1 MFGVGTKGK
10 VLFQQQWQGSLSE
23 YVTAVAWSFNGLL
36 AASSAAG
43 EVVVWEDGSLI
54 NLLPAGLTSID
65 CLAFSDD
72 GKFLAAGGQ
81 DGKVRVWS
89 TIPPTHGSRFK
100 SGNPPNALPPLNKG
114 GGQERE
120 VKLIASLD
128 NAPSWVDKLA
138 WSPTYNH
145 LAFSLGRYVQIW
157 DADSQTVITTLP
169 FANSSV
175 LDLAWRPNGE
185 SIAISG
191 NGGVK
196 VWSTKDWDDDPYLI
210 DMPSASMVTAWS
222 GDSKYI
228 ASGNFDNTITVLEYG
243 IPHPWMMRGFPGKIS
258 NLTWSQPLSNNTPLL
273 AASSVE
279 GIAVWKKE
287 TDDEDGW
294 DARVLTSHYSKVQ
307 ALLFHPHSL
316 LLASAAD
323 DGWLCLWTKAKQ
335 VGQILEGTRGGFSC
349 LAWSQNG
356 KQLAAGGQD
365 GELIVWSESK
375 RGKGFG

>member
-23 YVTAVAWSFNGLL
+23 YVTAVAWSPDGLL

-43 EVVVWEDGSLI
+43 EVIVWQDGSLI
-54 NLLPAGLTSID
+54 SLLPAGVASID

-81 DGKVRVWS
+81 DGKARVWS
-89 TIPPTHGSRFK
+89 IPPTLLK
-100 SGNPPNALPPLNKG
+100 
-114 GGQERE
+114 EE

-138 WSPTYNH
+138 WSPTCNQ

-185 SIAISG
+185 SIATAG

-196 VWSTKDWDDDPYLI
+196 VWSTIDWDDDPYLI

-243 IPHPWMMRGFPGKIS
+243 SLHPWIMRGFPGKIS
-258 NLTWSQPLSNNTPLL
+258 NLTWSQRGSSNAPLL
-273 AASSVE
+273 AASSIE

-287 TDDEDGW
+287 ADDKDGW
-294 DARVLTSHYSKVQ
+294 NARVLDLHDRKIQ
-307 ALLFHPHSL
+307 ALLFRPHSL

-323 DGWLCLWTKAKQ
+323 DGWLCLWRGAKQ
-335 VGQILEGTRGGFSC
+335 VGQILEGARGGFSC
-349 LAWSQNG
+349 LAWSQDG
-356 KQLAAGGQD
+356 QQLAAGGQD
-365 GELIVWSESK
+365 GELVIWSESK

>member
-23 YVTAVAWSFNGLL
+23 YVTAVAWSPDSLL

-43 EVVVWEDGSLI
+43 EVVVWQDGNLVSL
-54 NLLPAGLTSID
+54 LAESVASID

-89 TIPPTHGSRFK
+89 MASPLLRGTREGS
-100 SGNPPNALPPLNKG
+100 PD
-114 GGQERE
+114 
-120 VKLIASLD
+120 LIATLD

-138 WSPTYNH
+138 WSPTCNQ

-157 DADSQTVITTLP
+157 DADAQTVITTLP

-191 NGGVK
+191 NGGIK
-196 VWSTKDWDDDPYLI
+196 VWSAIDWDDDPYLI
-210 DMPSASMVTAWS
+210 DMPSASIVTAWS
-222 GDSKYI
+222 KDSKYI
-228 ASGNFDNTITVLEYG
+228 ASGNLGNTVTVLEYG
-243 IPHPWMMRGFPGKIS
+243 SLHPWIMSGFPGKIS
-258 NLTWSQPLSNNTPLL
+258 NLIWSRRRASNAPLL

-287 TDDEDGW
+287 ADDRDGW
-294 DARVLTSHYSKVQ
+294 NANVLTLHERKIQ

-335 VGQILEGTRGGFSC
+335 VGQILEGARGGFSY
-349 LAWSQNG
+349 LAWSRDG

-365 GELIVWSESK
+365 GELIIWSESK

>member
-10 VLFQQQWQGSLSE
+10 VLFQQQWQGSLTE
-23 YVTAVAWSFNGLL
+23 YVTAVAWSPNGLL

-43 EVVVWEDGSLI
+43 EVIVWQNGNLVSL
-54 NLLPAGLTSID
+54 LSAGLASID
-65 CLAFSDD
+65 CLAFSSD

-81 DGKVRVWS
+81 DGKVRVLS
-89 TIPPTHGSRFK
+89 IPPT
-100 SGNPPNALPPLNKG
+100 PLKE
-114 GGQERE
+114 QE

-138 WSPTYNH
+138 WSPACNH
-145 LAFSLGRYVQIW
+145 LAVSLGRYVQIW
-157 DADSQTVITTLP
+157 DANSQTVITTLP

-185 SIAISG
+185 SIAIAG

-196 VWSTKDWDDDPYLI
+196 VWSTKDWDEDPYLI
-210 DMPSASMVTAWS
+210 DMPSASIVTAWS

-228 ASGNFDNTITVLEYG
+228 ASGNFDNTVTVLEYG
-243 IPHPWMMRGFPGKIS
+243 SPHPWIMRGFPGKIS
-258 NLTWSQPLSNNTPLL
+258 NLTWSQRRSSNAPLL

-287 TDDEDGW
+287 ADDKDGW
-294 DARVLTSHYSKVQ
+294 NANILTLHERKIQ
-307 ALLFHPHSL
+307 ALKFNPHSL

-335 VGQILEGTRGGFSC
+335 VGQILEGAKGGFSC
-349 LAWSQNG
+349 LTWSQDG

-365 GELIVWSESK
+365 GELIIWSESK

>member
-1 MFGVGTKGK
+1 MFSVGAKRK
-10 VLFQQQWQGSLSE
+10 VLFQPHWQGSLSE
-23 YVTAVAWSFNGLL
+23 YVTAVAWSPDGLL

-43 EVVVWEDGSLI
+43 EVVVWQDSSLLS
-54 NLLPAGLTSID
+54 LLPAGLVSVD
-65 CLAFSDD
+65 CLAFSSD

-89 TIPPTHGSRFK
+89 KIPPT
-100 SGNPPNALPPLNKG
+100 PLKKG
-114 GGQERE
+114 GKQEQE
-120 VKLIASLD
+120 VKLIATLD

-138 WSPTYNH
+138 WSPTCNH

-157 DADSQTVITTLP
+157 NADSQTVITTLP

-196 VWSTKDWDDDPYLI
+196 VWSTQDWNDDPYLI
-210 DMPSASMVTAWS
+210 DMPSASIVTAWS
-222 GDSKYI
+222 GNSKYI
-228 ASGNFDNTITVLEYG
+228 ASGNFGNTITVLEYG
-243 IPHPWMMRGFPGKIS
+243 SPHPWMMRGFPGKIS
-258 NLTWSQPLSNNTPLL
+258 NLTWSQRLSNNAPLL
-273 AASSVE
+273 AASSIE

-287 TDDEDGW
+287 ADDKDGW
-294 DARVLTSHYSKVQ
+294 NANILTLHERKIQ
-307 ALLFHPHSL
+307 ALEFHPHSL

-323 DGWLCLWTKAKQ
+323 DGWLGLWTKAKQ
-335 VGQILEGTRGGFSC
+335 VGQILEGARGGFSC
-349 LAWSQNG
+349 LAWSKDGQ
-356 KQLAAGGQD
+356 QLAAGGQN
-365 GELIVWSESK
+365 GELIIWSESK

>member
-10 VLFQQQWQGSLSE
+10 VSFQQQWQGSLSE
-23 YVTAVAWSFNGLL
+23 YVTAVAWSPDGLL

-43 EVVVWEDGSLI
+43 EVVVWQDGNRVSV
-54 NLLPAGLTSID
+54 LPAGLVSID
-65 CLAFSDD
+65 CLAFSSD

-89 TIPPTHGSRFK
+89 ILDS
-100 SGNPPNALPPLNKG
+100 PLSQGIG
-114 GGQERE
+114 G
-120 VKLIASLD
+120 IYTLD
-128 NAPSWVDKLA
+128 NAPSWVDQLA
-138 WSPTYNH
+138 WSPTCNH

-185 SIAISG
+185 SIAIAG

-196 VWSTKDWDDDPYLI
+196 VWSTINWDDDPYLI
-210 DMPSASMVTAWS
+210 DMPSASIVTAWS
-222 GDSKYI
+222 GDGKYI
-228 ASGNFDNTITVLEYG
+228 ASGNLDNTIAVLEYG
-243 IPHPWMMRGFPGKIS
+243 SPHPWVMRGFPGKIS
-258 NLTWSQPLSNNTPLL
+258 NLTWSQRGSSNAPLL
-273 AASSVE
+273 AVSSLE

-287 TDDEDGW
+287 VDDKDGW
-294 DARVLTSHYSKVQ
+294 NANVLTLHDSKIQ
-307 ALLFHPHSL
+307 ALEFHPHSL

-323 DGWLCLWTKAKQ
+323 DGWLGLWTKARQ
-335 VGQILEGTRGGFSC
+335 VGQILEGAPRGFSC
-349 LAWSQNG
+349 LAWSQDG
-356 KQLAAGGQD
+356 RQLAAGSQE
-365 GELIVWSESK
+365 GELIIWSESK

>member
-1 MFGVGTKGK
+1 MFGLGTKGK
-10 VLFQQQWQGSLSE
+10 VLFQQKWQGDLSE
-23 YVTAVAWSFNGLL
+23 YVTVVAWSSDGLL

-43 EVVVWEDGSLI
+43 EVVVWQDGRLV
-54 NLLPAGLTSID
+54 NLLPAGIASID

-72 GKFLAAGGQ
+72 GRLLAAGGQ

-89 TIPPTHGSRFK
+89 I
-100 SGNPPNALPPLNKG
+100 LPASVQK
-114 GGQERE
+114 E
-120 VKLIASLD
+120 VKLIATLD
-128 NAPSWVDKLA
+128 NAPTWVDKLA
-138 WSPTYNH
+138 WSPTCNH
-145 LAFSLGRYVQIW
+145 LAFSLGRYVPIW

-191 NGGVK
+191 NGGIK
-196 VWSTKDWDDDPYLI
+196 VWSTQDWDDQPYLI
-210 DMPSASMVTAWS
+210 DMPSASIVTAWS
-222 GDSKYI
+222 GNSKYI
-228 ASGNFDNTITVLEYG
+228 ASGNLDNTITVWEYG
-243 IPHPWMMRGFPGKIS
+243 SPHPWVMRGFPGKIS
-258 NLTWSQPLSNNTPLL
+258 NLTWSQRLSNNTPLL
-273 AASSVE
+273 AASSIE

-294 DARVLTSHYSKVQ
+294 NARVLTLHESKIQ
-307 ALLFHPHSL
+307 ALEFHPNSL

-335 VGQILEGTRGGFSC
+335 VGQILEGARGGFSC
-349 LAWSQNG
+349 LAWSKNG

-365 GELIVWSESK
+365 GELIIWSESK
-375 RGKGFG
+375 RGKGFT

>member
-10 VLFQQQWQGSLSE
+10 VLFQPHWKDSLSE
-23 YVTAVAWSFNGLL
+23 YVTAVAWSPDGLL

-43 EVVVWEDGSLI
+43 EVVVWQDGNLLS
-54 NLLPAGLTSID
+54 LLPAGLVSVD
-65 CLAFSDD
+65 CLAFSVD

-89 TIPPTHGSRFK
+89 IPPT
-100 SGNPPNALPPLNKG
+100 PLKE
-114 GGQERE
+114 QE
-120 VKLIASLD
+120 VKLIATLD

-138 WSPTYNH
+138 WSPTCNH
-145 LAFSLGRYVQIW
+145 LAFSLGPYVQIW

-185 SIAISG
+185 SIAIAG

-196 VWSTKDWDDDPYLI
+196 VWSTIDWDDDPYLI
-210 DMPSASMVTAWS
+210 DMPSASIVTAWS

-243 IPHPWMMRGFPGKIS
+243 FPIPWVMRGFAGKIS
-258 NLTWSQPLSNNTPLL
+258 NLTWSQRGASDAPLL

-279 GIAVWKKE
+279 SIAVWKKE
-287 TDDEDGW
+287 ADDNDGW
-294 DARVLTSHYSKVQ
+294 NANVLTLHERKVQ

-323 DGWLCLWTKAKQ
+323 DGCLCLWRGAKQ
-335 VGQILEGTRGGFSC
+335 VGQILEGARGGFSC
-349 LAWSQNG
+349 LAWSQDG

>member
-23 YVTAVAWSFNGLL
+23 YVTAVAWSPDGLL

-43 EVVVWEDGSLI
+43 QVVLWQDGNLVSL
-54 NLLPAGLTSID
+54 LSAGVASID
-65 CLAFSDD
+65 CLAFSSD

-89 TIPPTHGSRFK
+89 TIP
-100 SGNPPNALPPLNKG
+100 ALKRGRKPEQK
-114 GGQERE
+114 

-138 WSPTYNH
+138 WSPTCNH

-185 SIAISG
+185 NIAISG

-196 VWSTKDWDDDPYLI
+196 VWSTIDWDDDPYLI
-210 DMPSASMVTAWS
+210 DMPSASIVTAWS

-243 IPHPWMMRGFPGKIS
+243 SLHPWIMRGFPGKIS
-258 NLTWSQPLSNNTPLL
+258 NLTWSQRGSSNAPLL
-273 AASSVE
+273 AASSIE
-279 GIAVWKKE
+279 GIVVWKKE
-287 TDDEDGW
+287 ADDKDGW
-294 DARVLTSHYSKVQ
+294 NANVLTLHDSKIQ

-335 VGQILEGTRGGFSC
+335 VGQILEGTRNGFSC
-349 LAWSQNG
+349 LAWSQDG
-356 KQLAAGGQD
+356 QQLAAGGQD
-365 GELIVWSESK
+365 GELIIWSESR

>member
-23 YVTAVAWSFNGLL
+23 YVTAAAWSLNGLL

-43 EVVVWEDGSLI
+43 EVVLWQDDNPIS
-54 NLLPAGLTSID
+54 LLPAGLASID
-65 CLAFSDD
+65 CLAFSSD

-89 TIPPTHGSRFK
+89 IPPTSLK
-100 SGNPPNALPPLNKG
+100 E
-114 GGQERE
+114 QV

-138 WSPTYNH
+138 WSPACNH

-157 DADSQTVITTLP
+157 DADSQTVVTTLP

-175 LDLAWRPNGE
+175 LDLAWRPNGKR
-185 SIAISG
+185 IAIAG

-196 VWSTKDWDDDPYLI
+196 VWSTIDWDEDPYLI

-228 ASGNFDNTITVLEYG
+228 ASGNFDNTITVLEHG
-243 IPHPWMMRGFPGKIS
+243 SPHPWMMRGFPGKIS
-258 NLTWSQPLSNNTPLL
+258 NLTWSQQRSSNAPLL

-287 TDDEDGW
+287 ADDRDGW
-294 DARVLTSHYSKVQ
+294 NANVLTLHERKIQ
-307 ALLFHPHSL
+307 ALLFHPQSL

-323 DGWLCLWTKAKQ
+323 DGWLCLWRGAKQ
-335 VGQILEGTRGGFSC
+335 VGQILEGASGGFFC

-375 RGKGFG
+375 RGKGFS

>member
-1 MFGVGTKGK
+1 MFDVGTKGK
-10 VLFQQQWQGSLSE
+10 VLFQQQWQGNLSE
-23 YVTAVAWSFNGLL
+23 YVTAAAWSPDGLL

-43 EVVVWEDGSLI
+43 ETIVWQDGNLV
-54 NLLPAGLTSID
+54 NLLPAGVASID
-65 CLAFSDD
+65 CLAFSSD

-89 TIPPTHGSRFK
+89 FPPT
-100 SGNPPNALPPLNKG
+100 PLKE
-114 GGQERE
+114 QE
-120 VKLIASLD
+120 VKLITSLD

-138 WSPTYNH
+138 WSHTCNH

-157 DADSQTVITTLP
+157 DADSQTVIATLP

-185 SIAISG
+185 NIAIAG

-196 VWSTKDWDDDPYLI
+196 VWSTKDWDEDPYLI

-243 IPHPWMMRGFPGKIS
+243 SPHPWIMRGFPGKIS
-258 NLTWSQPLSNNTPLL
+258 NLTWSQCRSSNAPLL
-273 AASSVE
+273 AASSME

-287 TDDEDGW
+287 ADDKDGW
-294 DARVLTSHYSKVQ
+294 NANVLTLHDRKIQ
-307 ALLFHPHSL
+307 ALGFHPHSL

-323 DGWLCLWTKAKQ
+323 DGWLCLWKKAKQ
-335 VGQILEGTRGGFSC
+335 VGQILEGTKSGFSC
-349 LAWSQNG
+349 LAWSKDG
-356 KQLAAGGQD
+356 KQLAAGGQN

>member
-1 MFGVGTKGK
+1 MHGVSARTK
-10 VLFQQQWQGSLSE
+10 VLFQPHWQGSLSE
-23 YVTAVAWSFNGLL
+23 YVTAVAWSPNGIL

-43 EVVVWEDGSLI
+43 EVVVWKDGNLVS
-54 NLLPAGLTSID
+54 LLPAGVASID
-65 CLAFSDD
+65 CLAFSAD

-89 TIPPTHGSRFK
+89 MASPEFRGKRGGS
-100 SGNPPNALPPLNKG
+100 LD
-114 GGQERE
+114 
-120 VKLIASLD
+120 LIASLE
-128 NAPSWVDKLA
+128 NTPSWVDKLA
-138 WSPTYNH
+138 WSPTCNH

-185 SIAISG
+185 SIAIAG

-196 VWSTKDWDDDPYLI
+196 VWSTIDWDDDPYLI
-210 DMPSASMVTAWS
+210 DMSSASMVTAWS

-228 ASGNFDNTITVLEYG
+228 ASGNFGNTITVLEYG
-243 IPHPWMMRGFPGKIS
+243 SPHPWMMRGFPGKIS
-258 NLTWSQPLSNNTPLL
+258 NLTWSQRKSSNAPLL
-273 AASSVE
+273 AASSIE

-287 TDDEDGW
+287 ADDKDGW
-294 DARVLTSHYSKVQ
+294 NANVLTLHDRKVQ
-307 ALLFHPHSL
+307 ALLFHPHNL

-335 VGQILEGTRGGFSC
+335 VGQILEGAKGGFSC
-349 LAWSQNG
+349 LAWSQDG

-365 GELIVWSESK
+365 GELIIWSESK
-375 RGKGFG
+375 QGKGFG

>member
-10 VLFQQQWQGSLSE
+10 VLFQQHWQGSLSE
-23 YVTAVAWSFNGLL
+23 YVTAVAWSLDGLL

-43 EVVVWEDGSLI
+43 EVVLWQDDSLVS
-54 NLLPAGLTSID
+54 LLPAGVASID
-65 CLAFSDD
+65 CLAFSND

-81 DGKVRVWS
+81 DGKVKVWS
-89 TIPPTHGSRFK
+89 MASPEFRGIRGGS
-100 SGNPPNALPPLNKG
+100 PD
-114 GGQERE
+114 
-120 VKLIASLD
+120 LIASLD
-128 NAPSWVDKLA
+128 NTPSWVDKLA
-138 WSPTYNH
+138 WSPACNH

-157 DADSQTVITTLP
+157 DADSQTVIITLP
-169 FANSSV
+169 FADSSV

-196 VWSTKDWDDDPYLI
+196 VWSTIDWDDDPYLEDKTAEVSSAARYVRI
-210 DMPSASMVTAWS
+210 DMPSASIVTAWS
-222 GDSKYI
+222 TDSKYI
-228 ASGNFDNTITVLEYG
+228 ASGNLDNTVTVLEYG
-243 IPHPWMMRGFPGKIS
+243 LPIPWVMRGFPGKIS
-258 NLTWSQPLSNNTPLL
+258 NLTWSQRRSSNAPLL

-287 TDDEDGW
+287 ADDKDGW
-294 DARVLTSHYSKVQ
+294 NARVLTLHERKVQ
-307 ALLFHPHSL
+307 ALLFHPHNL

-335 VGQILEGTRGGFSC
+335 VGQILEGAKGGFSC
-349 LAWSQNG
+349 LAWSQDG
-356 KQLAAGGQD
+356 KQLAAGGQN